1 MHTLASGHQLQ
12 WLRYFWSLFSWLLAT
27 QFYSWQSIT
36 ETTQIQRSNMTIRT
50 RKYRSIDV
58 FVINFLIWALIL
70 ARLPGEAKPP
80 QPESDPWVL
89 QVCAGLAVLT
99 IGGVV
104 IYKIVNFCESRFPR
118 TNGFPRTNTANI
130 VMQGSANMTDWVTVF
145 ETNCYLADF
154 EYRPDTNSPC
164 MFYRAMFP

>member
-1 MHTLASGHQLQ
+1 
-12 WLRYFWSLFSWLLAT
+12 
-27 QFYSWQSIT
+27 
-36 ETTQIQRSNMTIRT
+36 MTIHT
-50 RKYRSIDV
+50 RKYKSID
-58 FVINFLIWALIL
+58 ILTITALIC
-70 ARLPGEAKPP
+70 AAFAIQAPAKAKPEP
-80 QPESDPWVL
+80 DPWIL
-89 QVCAGLAVLT
+89 QVCAGLVVLT

-104 IYKIVNFCESRFPR
+104 IYKIANFCESRFPR

-130 VMQGSANMTDWVTVF
+130 VMQGSANMTDWTTVF